1 MNLRAGIEKDIEDCV
16 DIAEGMDEYFTED
29 ALENMK
35 KELKKHEFFVIEDE
49 KETSGFISLDI
60 KNEECADISW
70 LAVKKDKRGSGFGRE
85 LIHHSENYLR
95 EKGIQIL
102 EVKTLS
108 EDADY
113 EPYARTR
120 KFYEKMDFVH
130 LETIDPYPG
139 WDEGNPCS
147 IYVKPL

>member
-1 MNLRAGIEKDIEDCV
+1 MDLRNGKDEDIGDCV
-16 DIAEGMDEYFTED
+16 DIAEGLDEYFSKE
-29 ALENMK
+29 ALKDMK
-35 KELKKHEFFVIEDE
+35 KDLKNHEFFVVEE
-49 KETSGFISLDI
+49 ENETSGFISLDI
-60 KNEECADISW
+60 KNDDCADISW
-70 LAVKKDKRGSGFGRE
+70 LAVKKDKRGSGFGKE
-85 LIHHSENYLR
+85 LILHSENYLR

-120 KFYEKMDFVH
+120 KFYEKMGFLH